1 MYQSSCNR
9 VVQMSKDTHNITVN
23 WQQYTAYTHDT
34 HGKSV
39 VRNAKPDTVT
49 QGGRRQLLVE

>member
-1 MYQSSCNR
+1 
-9 VVQMSKDTHNITVN
+9 MSKDTHNTTVN

-39 VRNAKPDTVT
+39 GYRAKQDTVMS
-49 QGGRRQLLVE
+49 GGRTQLSVE